1 MSFAPVLIDQIR
13 RGDIIGLARSQF
25 VKFVAVGFTGLAVDT
40 AVYTVLHGQGL
51 GPAAARAGSLAVS
64 TVVTWQLNR
73 RFTFERTGRRKR
85 AEVVRYAMVVGIAQG
100 ISYSVFL
107 VVMGLL
113 PHIYPV
119 LAILTG
125 AVAAVGFSFGGQRLF
140 TFARTNRGPAGD
152 RAGRLSMTGSAP

>member
-1 MSFAPVLIDQIR
+1 MAFAPVLIEQIR

-25 VKFVAVGFTGLAVDT
+25 VRFVAVGFTGLAVDT
-40 AVYTVLHGQGL
+40 AVFTVLHGQGL
-51 GPAAARAGSLAVS
+51 VPAAARAGSLAVS

-85 AEVVRYAMVVGIAQG
+85 AEVVRYAMVVAIAQG

-107 VVMGLL
+107 AVLGLA

-119 LAILTG
+119 LAILAG
-125 AVAAVGFSFGGQRLF
+125 AVSAVGFSFGGQRLF
-140 TFARTNRGPAGD
+140 TFARLNHHSG
-152 RAGRLSMTGSAP
+152 GRLSMTGSAP